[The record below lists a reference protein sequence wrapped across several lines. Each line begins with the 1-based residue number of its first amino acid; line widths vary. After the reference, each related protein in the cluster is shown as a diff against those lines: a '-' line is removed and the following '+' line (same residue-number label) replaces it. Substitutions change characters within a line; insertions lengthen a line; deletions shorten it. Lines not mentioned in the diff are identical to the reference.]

1 MSHAPSADLD
11 DNELNKHWSMLQK
24 VGNIR
29 FEGLLTFDFN
39 SLQKRIILQMLIFY
53 VV

>member
-11 DNELNKHWSMLQK
+11 DNELNKHWSMLTN

-29 FEGLLTFDFN
+29 FEALLTFDLNNLQN
-39 SLQKRIILQMLIFY
+39 SIILCHKC
-53 VV
+53 